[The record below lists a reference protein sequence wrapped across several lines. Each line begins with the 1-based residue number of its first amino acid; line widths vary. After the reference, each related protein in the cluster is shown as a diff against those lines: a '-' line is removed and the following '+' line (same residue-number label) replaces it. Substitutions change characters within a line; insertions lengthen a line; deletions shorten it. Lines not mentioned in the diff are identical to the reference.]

1 MELNKET
8 NELFHTGRIIL
19 IIGYTIFALMHVII
33 TFLLGWDKWV
43 LALIAMAVSSCWYL
57 HIKSSLPE
65 KQKLWIIALIM
76 MCNYFLYGIHNTS
89 TFDLAIVMAA
99 IMMLFIMTGVK
110 PFLTLCQITFYITF
124 TYDLI
129 WSGLNGTEFNILL
142 ICRITMHY
150 SVITMLAYFLKTII
164 NNWNE
169 VINSSKK
176 EIEELTESTERLNDF
191 LANVSHEIR
200 TPVNAIIGLS
210 GICIE
215 KEQNTDVKRDME
227 EVQKA
232 GRRVSDQIGD
242 ILDFSEIDRG
252 NIVKNNEDFMLSSA
266 INDIMSDIREIRKDS
281 VELVIDIDPNI
292 PAVMNTD
299 VTKLKKIIKA
309 LISNGIKYTNDGGV
323 YLKINSEPQ
332 EYGVNLCIEVTD
344 TGIGMKEDE
353 LEKVYERFY
362 QSDSGR
368 ARIGGGLGLGLSIV
382 SGFVALM
389 GGFMTINSKP
399 EVGTTVRI
407 SLPMKVVDSS
417 CCMSISNPNEIFLAA
432 YLKFDNFSNPMVRDF
447 YNSQSLSM
455 SRGLGIDF
463 HKTEDIGALKNLSK
477 TQNITHLFVSDR
489 EYMNDR
495 DFMEKLAETTVVIVV
510 AEHGFEL
517 PKNSKARVQLKP
529 LYSFPI
535 VSILNSGTKANRTPG
550 SHMKLNGIH
559 ALVVDDEPM
568 NLIVAKSIFKR
579 YGMEV
584 STATSGQQSIDLC
597 RDHKYDIIF
606 MDHMMGNMDG
616 VEAMKKIRSDVKGL
630 NREVPQIA
638 LTANAMSSA
647 KQMFLSEGFDG
658 FVSKPIVI
666 EELERTMKR
675 ILPDS
680 VITYEVEEA
689 ESIDDAS
696 IDMKKNTSV
705 DKIKDKAEV
714 KTKNIIDVQI
724 ESKTEEQTE
733 DDEVFEFGPGE
744 ETIEEAS
751 GDVVDDDE
759 VFEFDPVEDDSEDAS
774 DDDEVFEFDPADDAG
789 SSDDDEVLEFGP
801 DDNASNDNKDD
812 EYIKTELANIDID
825 MDKALYYLGGD
836 PDLYRE
842 VILQFA
848 SEMDEKISKLN
859 NYLENKDW
867 KNYEIVIHAMKS
879 SSKMIGAKPEVS
891 EDAYEL
897 EKAAH
902 NENAEYIEENHSRV
916 IEVFKTLGE
925 KILCLLA

>member
-43 LALIAMAVSSCWYL
+43 LVLIAMAVSSCWYL

-65 KQKLWIIALIM
+65 KQKLWSIALIM

-89 TFDLAIVMAA
+89 TFDLSIVMAA

-110 PFLTLCQITFYITF
+110 PLLTICQITFYITF

-129 WSGLNGTEFNILL
+129 WSGLHGTEFNILL

-150 SVITMLAYFLKTII
+150 AVITMLAYFLKTII

-169 VINSSKK
+169 VIGSSKK

-210 GICIE
+210 SICIE
-215 KEQNTDVKRDME
+215 KEQNADVKKDME
-227 EVQKA
+227 EIQKA

-281 VELVIDIDPNI
+281 VELVIDIDPTI

-368 ARIGGGLGLGLSIV
+368 PRIGGGLGLGLSIV

-417 CCMSISNPNEIFLAA
+417 SCMSISNPENILLAA
-432 YLKFDNFSNPMVRDF
+432 YLKFDNFTNPMVRDF

-455 SRGLGIDF
+455 SRGLGVDF

-477 TQNITHLFVSDR
+477 SQKITHLFVSDR

-495 DFMEKLAETTVVIVV
+495 DFMEKLAETAVVIVV

-517 PKNSKARVQLKP
+517 PKDSKARVQLKP
-529 LYSFPI
+529 LYSFSI
-535 VSILNSGTKANRTPG
+535 VSILNSGTKANRAAG
-550 SHMKLNGIH
+550 SYMKLNGIH

-666 EELERTMKR
+666 EELERTLKR

-680 VITYEVEEA
+680 VITYEREEIEEFEESGGNENPSGDKKVNKTTVDDDEVLEFDPA
-689 ESIDDAS
+689 EDSSEDTSDD
-696 IDMKKNTSV
+696 D
-705 DKIKDKAEV
+705 EV
-714 KTKNIIDVQI
+714 FEFDP
-724 ESKTEEQTE
+724 EEDAGETE
-733 DDEVFEFGPGE
+733 DDEVFEFGPDD
-744 ETIEEAS
+744 
-751 GDVVDDDE
+751 GDSSDNNSDDE
-759 VFEFDPVEDDSEDAS
+759 FLRS
-774 DDDEVFEFDPADDAG
+774 
-789 SSDDDEVLEFGP
+789 
-801 DDNASNDNKDD
+801 
-812 EYIKTELANIDID
+812 ELANINID

-842 VILQFA
+842 IIMQFA
-848 SEMDEKISKLN
+848 EEIDEKISKLN
-859 NYLENKDW
+859 SYLANKDW

-879 SSKMIGAKPEVS
+879 SSKMIGAYPEVS
-891 EDAYEL
+891 DDAYEL

-902 NENAEYIEENHSRV
+902 NENVEYIEENHSRV
-916 IEVFKTLGE
+916 LDVFKTLGE